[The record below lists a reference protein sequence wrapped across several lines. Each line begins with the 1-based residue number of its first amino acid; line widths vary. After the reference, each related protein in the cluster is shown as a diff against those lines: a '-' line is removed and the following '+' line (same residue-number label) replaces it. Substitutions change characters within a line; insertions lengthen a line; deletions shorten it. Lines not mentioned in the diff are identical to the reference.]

1 MARSKDFDED
11 ETLDK
16 AVQLFWYKGYNATSA
31 QDLVDGL
38 GINRSSLYNTFGDK
52 KQLFL
57 KSLARYREQTTG
69 AMLTFIAASTDAEQT
84 LRGILEFAAQES
96 VTDVLPRGCFMVNS
110 AVEVAP
116 HDADMLQAV
125 SDNRKAVEDALCT
138 LAAQGQASGQFSG
151 AQRPQ
156 SIARFIYNTISGIRV
171 AGRSGTSAETFE
183 DIIQVTL
190 RALR

>member
-57 KSLARYREQTTG
+57 KSLARYRAQTTG
-69 AMLTFIAASTDAEQT
+69 AMLAFISASTNAEETVRSLLQ
-84 LRGILEFAAQES
+84 FAAQES

-116 HDADMLQAV
+116 HDPDMLQAV
-125 SDNRKAVEDALCT
+125 TDNRKAVEEALCS
-138 LAAQGQASGQFSG
+138 LATQGQASGHFSG
-151 AQRPQ
+151 TQSAR
-156 SIARFIYNTISGIRV
+156 SIARFIFNTISGIRV
-171 AGRSGTSAETFE
+171 AARSGASAETFE
-183 DIIQVTL
+183 DIIEVTL